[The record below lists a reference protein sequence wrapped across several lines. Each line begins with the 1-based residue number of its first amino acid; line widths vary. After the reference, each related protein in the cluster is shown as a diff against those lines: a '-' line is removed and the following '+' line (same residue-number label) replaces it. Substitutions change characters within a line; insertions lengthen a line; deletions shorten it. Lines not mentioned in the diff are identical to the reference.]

1 MSWRFSVLLDM
12 VDQHIDTR
20 LLRWFRITDGII
32 AAAVMILAAT
42 IVTGRVLDIDALEI
56 ASGGA
61 GLGILFCALALLIFL
76 VDSDR
81 RILSKAGY
89 VLAFAAVLL
98 SGLNLCRY
106 FMDLEL
112 VNTFSQL
119 DLGGFQL
126 ALLVTMSPSDAIMIT
141 LIGLSLLLR
150 DVSYNGFRPS
160 ELISFIA
167 TLACLMT
174 MLGVI
179 LEIDTFCMF
188 YACARISPVVG
199 IAFGMLGLATL
210 CERPTE
216 GFVSLLLSQN
226 AGGVSARRLIP
237 SALIIPLAVSSLR
250 MYIFRLG
257 LPEELGLTFMVA
269 AMMLS
274 FALLFCWNSWSIE
287 NLDAAR
293 QKALLKAMQSER
305 RTRMVIQQAIDA
317 FIAVDAD
324 GTIKDWNQRA
334 TDTFGFLREEALGKS
349 LFELIVP
356 EKLTEAGAQ
365 TIKEFL
371 KSSKSTA
378 PSRPLESYAK
388 RKDGVVFPV
397 ELSLFPVDIE
407 SERLMCAFVRDITE
421 RKMIEQRFK
430 EFYSTASHELR
441 SPLTSIRGSL
451 SIIKDLW
458 QNVPEDAQEMLT
470 SADDSLDRLV
480 RLVNDMLD
488 VKRIQDG
495 QLNLEVT
502 PLDPVWVVPIAVDGL
517 RAMAAKAEV
526 NVEVMFDSASIFTGD
541 VDRVVQV
548 LTNLLSNAIK
558 FTPPGKMIVVRVTKA
573 IDPKRLRFLV
583 EDQGRGISP
592 DQLPKLFNKFAQL
605 ADGQSKLGTGLGLFI
620 SKAIVEEHGG
630 AIGVESVVGR
640 GTTFWFELPLAP
652 PQAVLKE
659 LKSEALRQLDVEA

>member
-1 MSWRFSVLLDM
+1 MT
-12 VDQHIDTR
+12 DQQIDTS
-20 LLRWFRITDGII
+20 LLRWFRITDGIT
-32 AAAVMILAAT
+32 AAVVMILAAT
-42 IVTGRVLDIDALEI
+42 IVAGRVLDIEALKI
-56 ASGGA
+56 ATGGA
-61 GLGILFCALALLIFL
+61 GLGMLFCALSLLLFL
-76 VDSDR
+76 ADPYR
-81 RILSKAGY
+81 RLLSKVAY
-89 VLAFAAVLL
+89 AFAFAAVLL
-98 SGLNLCRY
+98 SGVNLARY

-112 VNTFSQL
+112 VNTFSRL
-119 DLGGFQL
+119 DVGGFQL

-150 DVSYNGFRPS
+150 DVSFKGFRPS

-188 YACARISPVVG
+188 YACAKISPVVG
-199 IAFGMLGLATL
+199 VAFGMLGLATL
-210 CERPTE
+210 CARPSE

-226 AGGVSARRLIP
+226 AGGASARRLIP
-237 SALIIPLAVSSLR
+237 SALIIPLAVSSVR
-250 MYIFRLG
+250 MYVFRLG
-257 LPEELGLTFMVA
+257 LPEEFGMTFMVA

-274 FALLFCWNSWSIE
+274 FALLLCWNSWSIE
-287 NLDAAR
+287 NLDTAR
-293 QKALLKAMQSER
+293 QRAMLKATQSER

-356 EKLTEAGAQ
+356 EKLTEGAIEA
-365 TIKEFL
+365 IKEFL
-371 KSSKSTA
+371 SRSKSTA

-388 RKDGVVFPV
+388 RKDGVEFPV
-397 ELSLFPVDIE
+397 ELSLFPVDTE

-451 SIIKDLW
+451 SLIKDLW
-458 QNVPEDAQEMLT
+458 KNVPQTAQEMLN
-470 SADDSLDRLV
+470 SADNSLDRLV

-488 VKRIQDG
+488 VKRIQEA
-495 QLNLEVT
+495 QLNLELV
-502 PLDPVWVVPIAVDGL
+502 PLDPVWVVTTAVDGL

-526 NVEVMFDSASIFTGD
+526 ELEVMFDSVAIFTGD

-548 LTNLLSNAIK
+548 LTNLVSNAIK
-558 FTPPGKMIVVRVTKA
+558 FTPPGKMIVVRVTNSVDA
-573 IDPKRLRFLV
+573 KRLRFLV
-583 EDQGRGISP
+583 EDQGPGISP
-592 DQLPKLFNKFAQL
+592 EQLPKLFNKFAQL

-630 AIGVESVVGR
+630 VIGVESSVGK
-640 GTTFWFELPLAP
+640 GTTFWFELPLTP
-652 PQAVLKE
+652 PQPIRTE
-659 LKSEALRQLDVEA
+659 LKSEALQHLDIEA

>member
-1 MSWRFSVLLDM
+1 M

>member
-1 MSWRFSVLLDM
+1 M

-20 LLRWFRITDGII
+20 LLRWFRITDGVI

-81 RILSKAGY
+81 RILSKAGH

-150 DVSYNGFRPS
+150 DVSYKGFRPS

-250 MYIFRLG
+250 MFISRLG

-269 AMMLS
+269 AMMLL

-356 EKLTEAGAQ
+356 EKLTESGVQ

-371 KSSKSTA
+371 NSSKSTA

-388 RKDGVVFPV
+388 KKDGVVFPV

-407 SERLMCAFVRDITE
+407 SEQLMCAFVRDITE

-458 QNVPEDAQEMLT
+458 HNVPEDAQEMLT

-488 VKRIQDG
+488 VKRIQEG
-495 QLNLEVT
+495 QLNLELT

-573 IDPKRLRFLV
+573 VDAKRLRFLV
-583 EDQGRGISP
+583 EDQGSGISP

-630 AIGVESVVGR
+630 DIGVESVVGS

-659 LKSEALRQLDVEA
+659 LKSEALWQADVEA

>member
-20 LLRWFRITDGII
+20 LLRWFRITDGVI

-42 IVTGRVLDIDALEI
+42 IVTGRVLDIDALEF

-61 GLGILFCALALLIFL
+61 GLGILFCALSLLIFL

-89 VLAFAAVLL
+89 ALAFAAVLL

-150 DVSYNGFRPS
+150 DVSYKGFRPS

-250 MYIFRLG
+250 MFISRLG

-269 AMMLS
+269 AMMLL

-334 TDTFGFLREEALGKS
+334 TDTFGFLREEAVGKS

-356 EKLTEAGAQ
+356 EELTEVGCQ

-371 KSSKSTA
+371 SSSKSTA
-378 PSRPLESYAK
+378 PGRPLESYAK
-388 RKDGVVFPV
+388 RKDGVAFPV

-488 VKRIQDG
+488 VKRIQEG
-495 QLNLEVT
+495 QLNLELT

-573 IDPKRLRFLV
+573 VDAKRLRFLV
-583 EDQGRGISP
+583 EDQGPGISP

-630 AIGVESVVGR
+630 DIGVESVVGR

-659 LKSEALRQLDVEA
+659 LKSEVLRQLDVEA